1 MPITR
6 TLKPRT
12 TLEHPPGRAVLN
24 YLAHL
29 YLADRTGT
37 SPAGAI
43 LGDHVR
49 GRLEPDTRTGVRSGI
64 VLHRRVDHF
73 TDHHPAVQPLLAALP
88 PGFRR
93 YGGILIDI
101 YFDHLLARHW
111 ATWHDEPLPTFA
123 ARMMAAA
130 RIEWPDW
137 APFAAERLAHLPEV
151 LAGYAEPAG
160 VARALART
168 DARLRRPSPLTDA
181 MPVLEQHQAL
191 LAQQF
196 EVFLPSVIAYVQ
208 TWVAAHL
215 PVHP

>member
-1 MPITR
+1 
-6 TLKPRT
+6 
-12 TLEHPPGRAVLN
+12 
-24 YLAHL
+24 
-29 YLADRTGT
+29 
-37 SPAGAI
+37 
-43 LGDHVR
+43 
-49 GRLEPDTRTGVRSGI
+49 
-64 VLHRRVDHF
+64 
-73 TDHHPAVQPLLAALP
+73 
-88 PGFRR
+88 
-93 YGGILIDI
+93 
-101 YFDHLLARHW
+101 
-111 ATWHDEPLPTFA
+111 
-123 ARMMAAA
+123 MMAAA

>member
-1 MPITR
+1 M
-6 TLKPRT
+6 
-12 TLEHPPGRAVLN
+12 N

-64 VLHRRVDHF
+64 VLHRRVDAF
-73 TDHHPAVQPLLAALP
+73 TDRHPSVQPLLGAFSP
-88 PGFRR
+88 TFRR

-111 ATWHDEPLPTFA
+111 TNWHDEPLPTFA
-123 ARMMAAA
+123 ARVMAAA
-130 RIEWPDW
+130 AAEWPDW
-137 APFAAERLAHLPEV
+137 APFTVDRLAHLPEV
-151 LAGYAEPAG
+151 LAGYAKPAG

-168 DARLRRPSPLTDA
+168 DARLRRPSPLRDA
-181 MPVLEQHQAL
+181 MPVFEQHRAL

-196 EVFLPSVIAYVQ
+196 ETFMPSVIAYVRD
-208 TWVAAHL
+208 WVAAHV
-215 PVHP
+215 PEHP